1 MKSGPCTTRNS
12 APLRRYESTCAN
24 ARGKSRHWLRGTF
37 LTVAVDRLQSRTGT
51 ARWWHTNHSCRHPL
65 RHTRHRLQQPHIVR
79 RYTPT
84 PSSTTQTGW
93 CKRLRLMLLASKS
106 RALTGALAG
115 WKSTSHSPRL
125 LRLKC
130 MPRSC
135 HKTSKAHSQVM

>member
-1 MKSGPCTTRNS
+1 
-12 APLRRYESTCAN
+12 
-24 ARGKSRHWLRGTF
+24 
-37 LTVAVDRLQSRTGT
+37 
-51 ARWWHTNHSCRHPL
+51 
-65 RHTRHRLQQPHIVR
+65 
-79 RYTPT
+79 
-84 PSSTTQTGW
+84 
-93 CKRLRLMLLASKS
+93 MLSASKS